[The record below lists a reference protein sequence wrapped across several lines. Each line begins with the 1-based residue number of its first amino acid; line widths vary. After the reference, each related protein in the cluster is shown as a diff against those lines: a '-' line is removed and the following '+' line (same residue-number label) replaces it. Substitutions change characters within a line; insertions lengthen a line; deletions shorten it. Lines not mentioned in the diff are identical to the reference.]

1 MKVSANST
9 DVLRTKWASQP
20 GDAHEVVRDAF
31 SKAYR
36 KLDQLRE
43 NARVSRWL
51 VRIALDEVV
60 MKMRSP
66 RDARERLADNT
77 QATVQRAPFEMSK
90 TLRNLKSLFSV
101 AEFREILR
109 KSLEEL
115 TPSLRTVLV
124 LRDIEGLS
132 LNETAEALRLSSIA
146 VDTRLRRGRLELRNK
161 LAKYFG
167 EAYELSPHSRV

>member
-51 VRIALDEVV
+51 VRIALDEVFV
-60 MKMRSP
+60 KIRWMHSATQP
-66 RDARERLADNT
+66 VASNV
-77 QATVQRAPFEMSK
+77 QATVQSAPFEVSK
-90 TLRNLKSLFSV
+90 SLRNFRDLFSV

-167 EAYELSPHSRV
+167 EAYGLSPHSRV

>member
-1 MKVSANST
+1 MHSAT
-9 DVLRTKWASQP
+9 QPVASN
-20 GDAHEVVRDAF
+20 V
-31 SKAYR
+31 
-36 KLDQLRE
+36 
-43 NARVSRWL
+43 
-51 VRIALDEVV
+51 
-60 MKMRSP
+60 
-66 RDARERLADNT
+66 
-77 QATVQRAPFEMSK
+77 QATVQSAPFEVSK
-90 TLRNLKSLFSV
+90 SLRNFRDLFSV